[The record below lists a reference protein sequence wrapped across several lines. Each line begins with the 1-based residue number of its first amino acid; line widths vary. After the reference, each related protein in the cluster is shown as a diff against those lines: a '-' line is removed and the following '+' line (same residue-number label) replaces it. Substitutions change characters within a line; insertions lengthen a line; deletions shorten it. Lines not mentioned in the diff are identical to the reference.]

1 MAIIGVQSSAVA
13 TESAAPR
20 AGAMAGFTL
29 APAGVRAPLTPFTDE
44 KGTKL
49 TLADFRGKVVTLF
62 FGFTHCPDVCP
73 TTLSDMAKALKVPT
87 PMSGQAASLF
97 RMLVS
102 KGLAESDGISVLKLF
117 DPDVRL

>member
-1 MAIIGVQSSAVA
+1 LAEAGGID
-13 TESAAPR
+13 AARVPAALAGGHAGSNLLTALFPR
-20 AGAMAGFTL
+20 MIARDF
-29 APAGVRAPLTPFTDE
+29 APQGYARQVLKD
-44 KGTKL
+44 L
-49 TLADFRGKVVTLF
+49 
-62 FGFTHCPDVCP
+62 
-73 TTLSDMAKALKVPT
+73 DMVHDLAKALKVPT